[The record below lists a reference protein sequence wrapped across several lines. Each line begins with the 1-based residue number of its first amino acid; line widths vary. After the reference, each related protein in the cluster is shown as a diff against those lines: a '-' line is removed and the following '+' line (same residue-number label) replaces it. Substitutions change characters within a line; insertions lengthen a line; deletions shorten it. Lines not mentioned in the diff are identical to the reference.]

1 MAIFFS
7 DMTPEGKKF
16 VQELNKLMELEVRV
30 GFQSGDASY
39 EDGADICEIAAH
51 NEFGGSGTP
60 ARPFMKQSF
69 ENHEAELRA
78 ACDQVNKAIAS
89 GNTAESALKRLGV
102 TAKGLVQNEIVSG
115 GFAANAPSTIAKK
128 GSATPLIDTGT
139 MRSSVNYVIKKRGS

>member
-1 MAIFFS
+1 MFS
-7 DMTPEGKKF
+7 DLTPEGKKF
-16 VQELNKLMELEVRV
+16 VQELKKLERLEVRV

-39 EDGADICEIAAH
+39 ENGADICEIAAH

-78 ACDQVNKAIAS
+78 ACERVNKAI
-89 GNTAESALKRLGV
+89 GNGGTAEAALKQLGV
-102 TAKGLVQNEIVSG
+102 VTKGLVQDEIVSG
-115 GFAANAPSTIAKK
+115 GFAANSPATIARK

-139 MRSSVNYVIKKRGS
+139 MRGSVNYVIKNRGG

>member
-1 MAIFFS
+1 MAFSFS

-16 VQELNKLMELEVRV
+16 VQELNKLMNLEVRV

-39 EDGADICEIAAH
+39 ENGADICEIAAY

-69 ENHEAELRA
+69 ENHEAELKA
-78 ACDQVNKAIAS
+78 ACDRVNKAIANGS
-89 GNTAESALKRLGV
+89 TAEAALKQLGV
-102 TAKGLVQNEIVSG
+102 VTKGLVQDEIVSG
-115 GFAANAPSTIAKK
+115 GFEANAPSTIARK

-139 MRSSVNYVIKKRGS
+139 MRGSVNYVIKNRGG